1 MVPNNITLTSSGI
14 RISFLRLILHMF
26 KIAFGFGAIHAMC
39 AMCAMGIRSLILAIP
54 ASQSALMVAG
64 PEYLV
69 YLVWQLRRIA
79 FYRAVHGNQRP
90 MIVLGVALFEF
101 AGSKA

>member
-1 MVPNNITLTSSGI
+1 VVPNNITLTSSGI

-26 KIAFGFGAIHAMC
+26 KIAFGFGAIY

>member
-1 MVPNNITLTSSGI
+1 VVPNNITLTSSGI

-26 KIAFGFGAIHAMC
+26 KIAFGFGAMH